1 MLLADANQCSY
12 ASQSA
17 PFWYINFIYYEDKML
32 VRFCE
37 RTKTFAIFKHKFC
50 SNSFH
55 PFWSSN
61 CSKPVQKKLF
71 LELFIGRWTYFQT
84 IVFKKK
90 ERRTLFFNEIHWLT
104 LASENTLE
112 VPRLHTQIIDVFF
125 IWKLHAQNFLCWPQW
140 WLLTHSECVRINK
153 LFF

>member
-1 MLLADANQCSY
+1 MKIRCSFGSVSERKLLQFLS
-12 ASQSA
+12 
-17 PFWYINFIYYEDKML
+17 INFVLTLFI
-32 VRFCE
+32 RFE
-37 RTKTFAIFKHKFC
+37 
-50 SNSFH
+50 
-55 PFWSSN
+55 
-61 CSKPVQKKLF
+61 VQTVQSQCKKKLF